1 MNRNIFIVCVCGLLM
16 VLMIVPCMAAEE
28 KHDFGDLH
36 LAEQWSGDFDGMQ
49 ERRVIRVL
57 VAYNK
62 MLYFVDQGQYR
73 GVNIDFF
80 TAFAKH
86 LSEKY
91 KRGVLKAEV
100 LFLPVKRDQLLPA
113 LADGRGDIAAANLTI
128 TQERK
133 ELVDFS
139 APLLTG
145 VKEIIIT
152 APGVEGI
159 NSLEDLAGKEIH
171 LRKSSS
177 YYQHILQLNEKFINQ
192 GLQPVTVIAVDE
204 FLEDSDLLEM
214 VNADLIPIV
223 AVDDHKAQFWG
234 QIFENISLHPEIAIH
249 SGGEIGWAI
258 RKNSPKLAAEI
269 NEFLK
274 TAKKGTLLGN
284 IVYKKY
290 LRNNKWARNAL
301 DKESQK
307 RYQAVTDLFK
317 KYSDMYDFDF
327 LMTAA
332 LAYQESQLDHS
343 KKSHVGAVGIMQLLP
358 STAADKNVGIPE
370 LEILENNV
378 HAGHKYLR
386 FVQDRYFSSPEISIL
401 DKYLM
406 SFAAYNAGPAKINK
420 LRREAASRGLD
431 PNVWFQNVEVVVA
444 DRIGRETVQYV
455 ANIYKYFI
463 SYKLS
468 IGLKGKDASIIQ

>member
-1 MNRNIFIVCVCGLLM
+1 VNRNIVIGYVCWLLM
-16 VLMIVPCMAAEE
+16 LLMIIPCTAAEE

-57 VAYNK
+57 VTYNK
-62 MLYFVDQGQYR
+62 MLYFVDQGQHR

-80 TAFAKH
+80 AAFAKH

-91 KRGVLKAEV
+91 KRGVLKTEF
-100 LFLPVKRDQLLPA
+100 LFLPVERDQLLPA

-128 TQERK
+128 TWERK

-145 VKEIIIT
+145 VTEIIIT
-152 APGVEGI
+152 APGVKGI

-177 YYQHILQLNEKFINQ
+177 YYQHILKLNEKFINK
-192 GLQPVTVIAVDE
+192 GLQPVTVITVNE

-234 QIFENISLHPEIAIH
+234 EIFENISLHPEIAIH

-258 RKNSPKLAAEI
+258 RKDSPKLAAEI
-269 NEFLK
+269 NDFLK

-284 IVYKKY
+284 IVYKRY
-290 LRNNKWARNAL
+290 LKNNKWARNAL
-301 DKESQK
+301 DKESQI
-307 RYQAVTDLFK
+307 RYQEVSDMFK
-317 KYSDMYDFDF
+317 KYSDIYDFDF
-327 LMTAA
+327 LMTTA
-332 LAYQESQLDHS
+332 LAYQESQLDHN

-358 STAADKNVGIPE
+358 STAADKNVGIPD
-370 LEILENNV
+370 LEILENNI

-386 FVQDRYFSSPEISIL
+386 FVQDRYFSSPEISTL
-401 DKYLM
+401 DKYLL

-420 LRREAASRGLD
+420 LRKEAASRGLD
-431 PNVWFQNVEVVVA
+431 PNVWFHNVEVVVA

-468 IGLKGKDASIIQ
+468 LGLTGKNASIVQ

>member
-1 MNRNIFIVCVCGLLM
+1 MNRNIVIGYVCWLLM
-16 VLMIVPCMAAEE
+16 LLMIIPCTAAEE

-57 VAYNK
+57 VTYNK
-62 MLYFVDQGQYR
+62 MLYFVDQGQHR

-80 TAFAKH
+80 AAFAKH

-91 KRGVLKAEV
+91 KRGVLKTEF
-100 LFLPVKRDQLLPA
+100 LFLPVERDQLLPA

-128 TQERK
+128 TWERK

-145 VKEIIIT
+145 VTEIIIT
-152 APGVEGI
+152 APGVKGI

-177 YYQHILQLNEKFINQ
+177 YYQHILKLNEKFINK
-192 GLQPVTVIAVDE
+192 GLQPVTVITVNE

-234 QIFENISLHPEIAIH
+234 EIFENISLHPEIAIH

-258 RKNSPKLAAEI
+258 RKDSPKLAAEI
-269 NEFLK
+269 NDFLK

-284 IVYKKY
+284 IVYKRY
-290 LRNNKWARNAL
+290 LKNNKWARNAL

-307 RYQAVTDLFK
+307 RYQEV
-317 KYSDMYDFDF
+317 SDMF
-327 LMTAA
+327 
-332 LAYQESQLDHS
+332 
-343 KKSHVGAVGIMQLLP
+343 
-358 STAADKNVGIPE
+358 
-370 LEILENNV
+370 
-378 HAGHKYLR
+378 
-386 FVQDRYFSSPEISIL
+386 
-401 DKYLM
+401 
-406 SFAAYNAGPAKINK
+406 
-420 LRREAASRGLD
+420 
-431 PNVWFQNVEVVVA
+431 
-444 DRIGRETVQYV
+444 
-455 ANIYKYFI
+455 
-463 SYKLS
+463 
-468 IGLKGKDASIIQ
+468 

>member
-1 MNRNIFIVCVCGLLM
+1 VNRNIVIGYVCWLLM
-16 VLMIVPCMAAEE
+16 LLMIIPCTAAEE

-57 VAYNK
+57 VTYNK
-62 MLYFVDQGQYR
+62 MLYFVDQGQHR

-80 TAFAKH
+80 AAFAKH

-91 KRGVLKAEV
+91 KRGVLKTEF
-100 LFLPVKRDQLLPA
+100 LFLPVERDQLLPA

-128 TQERK
+128 TWERK

-145 VKEIIIT
+145 VTEIIIT
-152 APGVEGI
+152 APGVKGI

-177 YYQHILQLNEKFINQ
+177 YYQHILKLNEKFINK
-192 GLQPVTVIAVDE
+192 GLQPVTVITVNE

-234 QIFENISLHPEIAIH
+234 EIFENISLHPEIAIH

-258 RKNSPKLAAEI
+258 RKDSPKLAAEI
-269 NEFLK
+269 NDFLK

-284 IVYKKY
+284 IVYKRY
-290 LRNNKWARNAL
+290 LKNNKWARNAL

-307 RYQAVTDLFK
+307 RYQEV
-317 KYSDMYDFDF
+317 SDMF
-327 LMTAA
+327 
-332 LAYQESQLDHS
+332 
-343 KKSHVGAVGIMQLLP
+343 
-358 STAADKNVGIPE
+358 
-370 LEILENNV
+370 
-378 HAGHKYLR
+378 
-386 FVQDRYFSSPEISIL
+386 
-401 DKYLM
+401 
-406 SFAAYNAGPAKINK
+406 
-420 LRREAASRGLD
+420 
-431 PNVWFQNVEVVVA
+431 
-444 DRIGRETVQYV
+444 
-455 ANIYKYFI
+455 
-463 SYKLS
+463 
-468 IGLKGKDASIIQ
+468 

>member
-1 MNRNIFIVCVCGLLM
+1 
-16 VLMIVPCMAAEE
+16 
-28 KHDFGDLH
+28 
-36 LAEQWSGDFDGMQ
+36 
-49 ERRVIRVL
+49 
-57 VAYNK
+57 
-62 MLYFVDQGQYR
+62 
-73 GVNIDFF
+73 
-80 TAFAKH
+80 
-86 LSEKY
+86 
-91 KRGVLKAEV
+91 
-100 LFLPVKRDQLLPA
+100 
-113 LADGRGDIAAANLTI
+113 
-128 TQERK
+128 
-133 ELVDFS
+133 
-139 APLLTG
+139 
-145 VKEIIIT
+145 
-152 APGVEGI
+152 
-159 NSLEDLAGKEIH
+159 
-171 LRKSSS
+171 
-177 YYQHILQLNEKFINQ
+177 
-192 GLQPVTVIAVDE
+192 
-204 FLEDSDLLEM
+204 M

-290 LRNNKWARNAL
+290 LKNNKWARNAL

-307 RYQAVTDLFK
+307 RYQTVTDMFK

-327 LMTAA
+327 LMTTA

-358 STAADKNVGIPE
+358 STAADKNVGIPD

-386 FVQDRYFSSPEISIL
+386 FVQDRYFSSPDISTL

-420 LRREAASRGLD
+420 LRKEAASRGLD

-444 DRIGRETVQYV
+444 DRVGRETVQYV

-468 IGLKGKDASIIQ
+468 LGLKGKEASIIQ

>member
-1 MNRNIFIVCVCGLLM
+1 MNRNIFIGCVCGLLM
-16 VLMIVPCMAAEE
+16 VLLIIPSMAAEE

-36 LAEQWSGDFDGMQ
+36 LAEQWIGDFDGMQ
-49 ERRVIRVL
+49 KRRVIRVL

-62 MLYFVDQGQYR
+62 MLYFVDQGQHL

-86 LSEKY
+86 LSKKY
-91 KRGVLKAEV
+91 KSEVLKTEI

-139 APLLTG
+139 APLLTE

-177 YYQHILQLNEKFINQ
+177 YYQHILKLNEKFIDQ
-192 GLQPVTVIAVDE
+192 GLQPVTVIMVDE

-214 VNADLIPIV
+214 VNADLLPIV
-223 AVDDHKAQFWG
+223 VVDDHKAQFWG

-290 LRNNKWARNAL
+290 LKNNKWARNAL
-301 DKESQK
+301 DKKSQQ
-307 RYQAVTDLFK
+307 RYQVVADMFK

-327 LMTAA
+327 LMTTA

-358 STAADKNVGIPE
+358 STAADKNVGIPD
-370 LEILENNV
+370 LEILENNI

-386 FVQDRYFSSPEISIL
+386 FVQDRYFSSPDISTL
-401 DKYLM
+401 DKYLL

-420 LRREAASRGLD
+420 LRKESASRGLD

-444 DRIGRETVQYV
+444 DRIGSETVQYV

-468 IGLKGKDASIIQ
+468 LGLTSKDASVIQ